1 MDWSALNLA
10 PMSQGVAN
18 ALYGGQA
25 VNPNKKQQQVQA
37 IMAKEKASVWQEKPI
52 PKDKALMAQKVSGD
66 INVAMPG
73 VGSANFVL
81 SGPQVNV
88 SKYLGVLTMPNL

>member
-1 MDWSALNLA
+1 
-10 PMSQGVAN
+10 MSQGVAN

-25 VNPNKKQQQVQA
+25 VNPNRKKQEAQA
-37 IMAKEKASVWQEKPI
+37 IIAKEKSSVWQEKPVA
-52 PKDKALMAQKVSGD
+52 KDKALMAQKVSGD

-73 VGSANFVL
+73 VGSANVVL

>member
-18 ALYGGQA
+18 ALYGGIA
-25 VNPNKKQQQVQA
+25 VNVNKAKQEEKAIIAKAQSSMKMPVQA
-37 IMAKEKASVWQEKPI
+37 KNVAMEAQKAS
-52 PKDKALMAQKVSGD
+52 GN

-73 VGSANFVL
+73 QASSNFVL
-81 SGPQVNV
+81 SAPQVNV
-88 SKYLGVLTMPNL
+88 SKYLGVMTLPGL